1 MTGISLS
8 IIAEGKIGLRAVS
21 AKSFPIRRSRHKP
34 YNRTLGVLRVSGI
47 GIMD

>member
-21 AKSFPIRRSRHKP
+21 AKSFPSAEP
-34 YNRTLGVLRVSGI
+34 T
-47 GIMD
+47 